1 LEQLHGNTKLY
12 CSQYIFGLVLSQI
25 HRRRNKVEE
34 DTVKRGVGR
43 PIKIIDPTQI
53 QIRIS
58 RADKEIIRGM
68 AAENGMNMSE
78 YVVSQALAKGGA
90 YDDRVKK
97 MAKARKLSTEEFL
110 EFLIALSWKN
120 YRSQKNG

>member
-1 LEQLHGNTKLY
+1 
-12 CSQYIFGLVLSQI
+12 
-25 HRRRNKVEE
+25 VEE